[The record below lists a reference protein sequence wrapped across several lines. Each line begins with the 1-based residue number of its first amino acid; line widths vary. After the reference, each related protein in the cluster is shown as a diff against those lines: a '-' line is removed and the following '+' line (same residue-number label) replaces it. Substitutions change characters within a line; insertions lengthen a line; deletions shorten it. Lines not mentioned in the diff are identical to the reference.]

1 MQPDLLAL
9 GSTLQIAGGL
19 LLAVAM
25 LARSSRQLVA
35 ERLAPRGTRLV
46 GLREAIVLRVQVGA
60 GFLNIVAGFA
70 CEWLGRSLGPV
81 EPSLSL
87 YIWMPLLVLLELGLL
102 AAGWMHASSACRR
115 HVREQLQAAPPDL
128 GAEQELARE
137 LGELWDVASLPEDTL
152 ETYAE
157 RVRSAV
163 GLPQPR
169 RRDAYSAPPRTFD
182 DDGSGF

>member
-1 MQPDLLAL
+1 M
-9 GSTLQIAGGL
+9 
-19 LLAVAM
+19 LAVAM

-70 CEWLGRSLGPV
+70 CEWLGRSLAPA
-81 EPSLSL
+81 EPALSM
-87 YIWMPLLVLLELGLL
+87 YIWLPLLVLVELGLL

-115 HVREQLQAAPPDL
+115 HLRDQLQAAPPDL
-128 GAEQELARE
+128 VAEAELARE
-137 LGELWDVASLPEDTL
+137 LGELWDVPSTPEDTL
-152 ETYAE
+152 ESYAE
-157 RVRSAV
+157 RVRQAV
-163 GLPQPR
+163 GLQAPR
-169 RRDAYSAPPRTFD
+169 RRDAYSAPPRSFD